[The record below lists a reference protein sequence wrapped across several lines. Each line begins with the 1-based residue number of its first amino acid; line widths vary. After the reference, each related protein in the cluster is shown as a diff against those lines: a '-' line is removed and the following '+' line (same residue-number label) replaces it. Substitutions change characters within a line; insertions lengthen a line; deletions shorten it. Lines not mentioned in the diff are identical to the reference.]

1 MKRLVQY
8 YQDGNYLR
16 VFSLKTKIGE
26 RLLDIN
32 SERIV
37 DAKSA
42 KLILKALGFKFSK
55 VDKTDWGFEV
65 IVNY

>member
-8 YQDGNYLR
+8 YQDENYLR
-16 VFSLKTKIGE
+16 VFSLKTKSGE
-26 RLLDIN
+26 KLLDIN
-32 SERIV
+32 SEKII

-65 IVNY
+65 TIEY